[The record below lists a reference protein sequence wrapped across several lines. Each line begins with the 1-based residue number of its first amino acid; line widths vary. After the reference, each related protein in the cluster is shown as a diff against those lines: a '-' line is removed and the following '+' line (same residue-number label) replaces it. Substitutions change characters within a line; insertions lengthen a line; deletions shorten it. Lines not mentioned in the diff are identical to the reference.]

1 MKQPNFFYLIAAYGC
16 MLIIGA
22 SCNNSES
29 KKNEI
34 IVPKDTVVAEKP
46 VVETKRGPVINI
58 DDTVSVK
65 RIVLTMKDSALT
77 PERVSLKLAEIYDVK
92 LATIISSNKLKVTG
106 MPMAWFKSQKPPY
119 FFEAGLPVNKKPAK
133 SIPEVFIKETGI
145 DSVLV
150 AHFYGP
156 YELLPQAYDVLDT
169 LLKERKKKLKSSP
182 YAIYVDPPN
191 DSIGRPKNP
200 YKVQTDVVYP
210 WK

>member
-1 MKQPNFFYLIAAYGC
+1 MKQSNIFCSMAACC
-16 MLIIGA
+16 MLILNA

-29 KKNEI
+29 KKTAIEASR
-34 IVPKDTVVAEKP
+34 DTAVVEQP

-77 PERVSLKLAEIYDVK
+77 PERVSLKLAEIYGVK
-92 LATIISSNKLKVTG
+92 LPNIIEGFKLKVTG
-106 MPMAWFKSQKPPY
+106 VPMAWFQSQKPPF
-119 FFEAGLPVNKKPAK
+119 FFEAGLPVNKRPSKK
-133 SIPEVFIKETGI
+133 IPEVFVKETGI
-145 DSVLV
+145 DSVLI

-169 LLKERKKKLKSSP
+169 LLKERKKKLKSPP
-182 YAIYVDPPN
+182 YAIYVDAPD
-191 DSIGRPKNP
+191 DSTGRPKNP

>member
-1 MKQPNFFYLIAAYGC
+1 MKQPNFFYLITAISC
-16 MLIIGA
+16 MLIFSV
-22 SCNNSES
+22 SCNTSEN
-29 KKNEI
+29 KKPDIE
-34 IVPKDTVVAEKP
+34 VPKDTVVAEQP

-77 PERVSLKLAEIYDVK
+77 PERVSLKLAEIYGVK
-92 LATIISSNKLKVTG
+92 LPTVIDGNKLKVTG

-119 FFEAGLPVNKKPAK
+119 FFEAGLPVNKRPSR

-156 YELLPQAYDVLDT
+156 YDLLPQAYDVLDT
-169 LLKERKKKLKSSP
+169 LLKERKKKLKSAP
-182 YAIYVDPPN
+182 YAIYIDAPN
-191 DSIGRPKNP
+191 DSTGRPKNP